1 MLTKDRLRQS
11 INKLP
16 DSFTIDELIDQLI
29 FIEKVEEGLEQ
40 SEERKVLSN
49 ENVKKIIKKWSK

>member
-1 MLTKDRLRQS
+1 MLTKDKLRQS

-16 DSFTIDELIDQLI
+16 DTFTIDELIDQLI

-40 SEERKVLSN
+40 SKEGKVLSN
-49 ENVKKIIKKWSK
+49 EDVKEIIEKWSK

>member
-1 MLTKDRLRQS
+1 MLTKDKVIQS

-40 SEERKVLSN
+40 SKEGKVLSN
-49 ENVKKIIKKWSK
+49 EDVKEIIEKWSK

>member
-1 MLTKDRLRQS
+1 MLTKDKLRQS

-29 FIEKVEEGLEQ
+29 FIEKVEEGLKQ
-40 SEERKVLSN
+40 SKERKVFSN
-49 ENVKKIIKKWSK
+49 ENVKKIIEKWSK

>member
-1 MLTKDRLRQS
+1 MLTKDKLRQS

-16 DSFTIDELIDQLI
+16 DSFTIDELIDRLI

-40 SEERKVLSN
+40 SKERKVLSN
-49 ENVKKIIKKWSK
+49 ENVKKIIEKWSK

>member
-1 MLTKDRLRQS
+1 MLTKDKLRQS

-16 DSFTIDELIDQLI
+16 DSFTIDELIDRLI

-40 SEERKVLSN
+40 SKEKKVLSN
-49 ENVKKIIKKWSK
+49 ENVKKIIEKWSK

>member
-1 MLTKDRLRQS
+1 MLTKNKLRQS

-16 DSFTIDELIDQLI
+16 DTFTIDELIDQLV

-40 SEERKVLSN
+40 SKKGKALSN
-49 ENVKKIIKKWSK
+49 EDVKEIIEKWSK

>member
-1 MLTKDRLRQS
+1 MLTKDKLRQS

-16 DSFTIDELIDQLI
+16 DSFTIDELIDRLI

-40 SEERKVLSN
+40 SKERKVLSN
-49 ENVKKIIKKWSK
+49 ENVKNIIEKWSK

>member
-1 MLTKDRLRQS
+1 MLTKDKLRQS

-29 FIEKVEEGLEQ
+29 FIEKVEEGLKQ
-40 SEERKVLSN
+40 SKERKILSN
-49 ENVKKIIKKWSK
+49 ENVKKIIEKWSK